1 MQSSL
6 FITHIERHSLLPKGL
21 VVIDRLVRYTLS
33 PSGKKN
39 KYDTLDN
46 FPGEV
51 LTDIRALADQF
62 LIAFPNINTW
72 YDLKI
77 RNNVCGS

>member
-1 MQSSL
+1 VPKRVSSN
-6 FITHIERHSLLPKGL
+6 RPVSQMHSF
-21 VVIDRLVRYTLS
+21 

-51 LTDIRALADQF
+51 LTDIHVLADQF
-62 LIAFPNINTW
+62 LIAFPNINSA
-72 YDLKI
+72 LMSHASSFFFA
-77 RNNVCGS
+77 CGTA